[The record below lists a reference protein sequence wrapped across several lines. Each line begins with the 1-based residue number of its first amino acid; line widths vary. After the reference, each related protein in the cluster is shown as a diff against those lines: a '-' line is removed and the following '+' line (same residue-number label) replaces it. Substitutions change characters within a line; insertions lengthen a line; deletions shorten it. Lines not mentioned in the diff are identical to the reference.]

1 MHTNT
6 LIPWTRFVPC
16 PNLMSLYR
24 LGHGFKKNLAMQ
36 IWYGYW
42 YGPIYCTHQQTACAF
57 FSTISKH
64 KVDQVANQLWV
75 PSSLMSSLTL
85 FNHSHRT
92 LLLQGTLIVGW
103 SKSNVGGSSI
113 FNRLALAEI
122 EDLLKNTYRWV
133 DLPDSWVLTL
143 NFWDTHPSVLATL
156 LPNLHPTLVLKIR
169 YQKSS
174 PNCRW
179 FN

>member
-1 MHTNT
+1 MKSRRTGPCRALVMSRFSELVNMHTNT
-6 LIPWTRFVPC
+6 IQYPGHPWTRFVPC

-24 LGHGFKKNLAMQ
+24 LGHSFKKNLAMQ

-92 LLLQGTLIVGW
+92 SLLQGTLIVGW

-113 FNRLALAEI
+113 FNRLAAR
-122 EDLLKNTYRWV
+122 LL
-133 DLPDSWVLTL
+133 
-143 NFWDTHPSVLATL
+143 
-156 LPNLHPTLVLKIR
+156 
-169 YQKSS
+169 QKLRT
-174 PNCRW
+174 C
-179 FN
+179 